1 MGQQPVT
8 YPLSFSGGFVHHSL
22 SGWVGHRETM
32 CSNPYRLCN
41 VLFQCIIPMYRLNKS
56 INANVTNIG
65 AYKNRMDF
73 DLLPVK
79 KFLFFITV
87 GLGASSGA
95 LAASQSQ
102 ISERSTASVVLN
114 QQANTEGTASI
125 PQGTPV
131 TLRLKQA
138 VTSRKSK
145 RGDYFDFEL
154 VNDIRSGTSIV
165 VPAGTLG
172 VGQVVHSAPKGF
184 GGSAGEL
191 IIAARYLTTATGRLA
206 LRKTRFSVAG
216 SDNAGAAIIT
226 SLAAPIVSIFV
237 TGTSVDMNVGSII
250 VAETSE
256 DFPNESAIKQDN

>member
-1 MGQQPVT
+1 
-8 YPLSFSGGFVHHSL
+8 
-22 SGWVGHRETM
+22 
-32 CSNPYRLCN
+32 
-41 VLFQCIIPMYRLNKS
+41 
-56 INANVTNIG
+56 
-65 AYKNRMDF
+65 MDP
-73 DLLPVK
+73 DLLLAK
-79 KFLFFITV
+79 KFLLFITV

-95 LAASQSQ
+95 AAASQSQ
-102 ISERSTASVVLN
+102 ISERSTAGVVLN
-114 QQANTEGTASI
+114 QQANTDGTASI

-191 IIAARYLTTATGRLA
+191 IIAARYLTTGTGRLA
-206 LRKTRFSVAG
+206 LRKTRFSAAG
-216 SDNAGAAIIT
+216 SDNAGTAIIT
-226 SLAAPIVSIFV
+226 SLAAPLVSIFV

-256 DFPNESAIKQDN
+256 DFPNDSAIKQDN

>member
-1 MGQQPVT
+1 
-8 YPLSFSGGFVHHSL
+8 
-22 SGWVGHRETM
+22 
-32 CSNPYRLCN
+32 
-41 VLFQCIIPMYRLNKS
+41 
-56 INANVTNIG
+56 
-65 AYKNRMDF
+65 MDL
-73 DLLPVK
+73 DLLLAKK
-79 KFLFFITV
+79 KFLFITL
-87 GLGASSGA
+87 GLGVASSA
-95 LAASQSQ
+95 VATSQSLT
-102 ISERSTASVVLN
+102 SERSNEVVVLS
-114 QQANTEGTASI
+114 QQADAEDTVKI

-145 RGDYFDFEL
+145 RGDYFEFEL

-165 VPAGTLG
+165 LPAGTLG

-191 IIAARYLTTATGRLA
+191 IIAARYLTTGTGRLA
-206 LRKTRFSVAG
+206 LRKTKFSVAG

-226 SLAAPIVSIFV
+226 SLAAPLVSIFV

-256 DFPNESAIKQDN
+256 DFPNDSSIKQDN

>member
-1 MGQQPVT
+1 MIV
-8 YPLSFSGGFVHHSL
+8 GGHVRS
-22 SGWVGHRETM
+22 RQRI
-32 CSNPYRLCN
+32 CSSPYHLRN
-41 VLFQCIIPMYRLNKS
+41 ALFQCIIQPRGHNKS
-56 INANVTNIG
+56 INANVVNIST
-65 AYKNRMDF
+65 YKNRMDF
-73 DLLPVK
+73 DLLLAK
-79 KFLFFITV
+79 KFLLSITV
-87 GLGASSGA
+87 GLGVSSGA
-95 LAASQSQ
+95 VAASQSQ
-102 ISERSTASVVLN
+102 ISERSTAGVVLN
-114 QQANTEGTASI
+114 QQADTEGTASI

-226 SLAAPIVSIFV
+226 SLAAPLVSIFV